1 MKTSFKVLIF
11 TAIVG
16 AIFLV
21 HTFLNKPII
30 NPEKVSSNS
39 PKTVS
44 KNQTIKPQRISSANN
59 FEDDSNP
66 LFDAD
71 LLNTILLQAS
81 NDYVLSVEDAD
92 YFNQSSFDA
101 EGNGFEI
108 IEKINELDVFRIK
121 IKNPLSFAKFLDDSE
136 NDFEL
141 QNNAKLTIPSFPDSR
156 LLEKEEPFSGTSM
169 QWLGANGDR
178 WSSGE
183 GIKVAILDTG
193 IDPNHPAL
201 DGVVFSE
208 LSLID
213 EGRSH
218 ENKGHGTGIA
228 SIIAGQGEEFL
239 GLAPA
244 SEILSLQVLDEN
256 GEGDS
261 FTIAKGIISAVDQG
275 ADIINLSLGG
285 ATASS
290 VMEKAIQYAK
300 SKDVIMI
307 ASVGNDGDLGV
318 AYPAR
323 HQDVVAVSS
332 VDKKS
337 RVSAFANFGPEVDI
351 SAPGVGIFTAWE
363 DNEIV
368 SFSGTSIATA
378 FVTAALSS
386 ELSKSSFFSKDQAV
400 KVLYE
405 NADETEKPG
414 KDIWAG
420 RGVLNIRRLEQREDP
435 NVVDAA
441 IVGYYFDSKNLQYS
455 GTTPFYVTVQNQ
467 GTSWIQSMNLKVRYK
482 GLVKDFRIGNLE
494 KGQIKSETLYFD
506 SGIKDK
512 KLSISS
518 ELNLNNQTDNYP
530 ANNFRKST
538 LVLP

>member
-11 TAIVG
+11 SAIVG
-16 AIFLV
+16 AIFLI

-30 NPEKVSSNS
+30 NPEKVSNNS
-39 PKTVS
+39 PKNLGN
-44 KNQTIKPQRISSANN
+44 NQTIKPQRISSVNN
-59 FEDDSNP
+59 FDDDSNP

-71 LLNTILLQAS
+71 FLNTILLQAR
-81 NDYVLSVEDAD
+81 NDYVLNIRDSD
-92 YFNQSSFDA
+92 YFNQSSLDA

-108 IEKINELDVFRIK
+108 IEKINELEVFRIK
-121 IKNPLSFAKFLDDSE
+121 IKNPLSFAKFLDNSE
-136 NDFEL
+136 YDFEL

-201 DGVVFSE
+201 DGVVFSQ
-208 LSLID
+208 LSLLG
-213 EGRSH
+213 EGKSH

-228 SIIAGQGEEFL
+228 SIIAGQDEEFL

-244 SEILSLQVLDEN
+244 SEILSFQVLDEN
-256 GEGDS
+256 GAGDS

-307 ASVGNDGDLGV
+307 ASVGNDGDQGV

-337 RVSAFANFGPEVDI
+337 RVSTFANFGPEVDI

-386 ELSKSSFFSKDQAV
+386 ELSQSSFLSKDQAV
-400 KVLYE
+400 KALYD

-441 IVGYYFDSKNLQYS
+441 IVGYYFDSKNLQHS

-512 KLSISS
+512 ELSISS
-518 ELNLNNQTDNYP
+518 ELNLNKQTDHYP
-530 ANNFRKST
+530 ANNFRKSI

>member
-16 AIFLV
+16 AIFLA

-39 PKTVS
+39 PKTIS

-81 NDYVLSVEDAD
+81 NDYVLNVEDAD

-213 EGRSH
+213 KGRSH

-256 GEGDS
+256 GAGDS

-420 RGVLNIRRLEQREDP
+420 RGVLNIRRLEQRKDP

-441 IVGYYFDSKNLQYS
+441 IVGYYFDSKNLQYA

-506 SGIKDK
+506 PGIKDK

>member
-11 TAIVG
+11 SAIVG
-16 AIFLV
+16 AIFLI
-21 HTFLNKPII
+21 HTFLNKPFI
-30 NPEKVSSNS
+30 NSEKVSNNS
-39 PKTVS
+39 PKNLGN
-44 KNQTIKPQRISSANN
+44 NQTIKPQRISSVNN
-59 FEDDSNP
+59 FDDDSNP
-66 LFDAD
+66 LYDAD
-71 LLNTILLQAS
+71 FLNTILLQAR
-81 NDYVLSVEDAD
+81 NDYVLNIRDSD
-92 YFNQSSFDA
+92 YFNQSSLDA

-108 IEKINELDVFRIK
+108 IEKINELEVFRIK
-121 IKNPLSFAKFLDDSE
+121 IKNPLSFAKFLDNSE
-136 NDFEL
+136 YDFEL

-201 DGVVFSE
+201 DGVVFSQ
-208 LSLID
+208 LSLLG
-213 EGRSH
+213 EGKSH

-228 SIIAGQGEEFL
+228 SIIAGQDEEFL

-244 SEILSLQVLDEN
+244 SEILSFQVLDEN
-256 GEGDS
+256 GAGDS

-307 ASVGNDGDLGV
+307 ASVGNDGDQGV

-337 RVSAFANFGPEVDI
+337 RVSTFANFGPEVDI

-386 ELSKSSFFSKDQAV
+386 ELSQSSFLSKDQAV
-400 KVLYE
+400 KALYD

-441 IVGYYFDSKNLQYS
+441 IVGYYFDSKNLQHS

-512 KLSISS
+512 ELSISS
-518 ELNLNNQTDNYP
+518 ELNLNKQTDHYP
-530 ANNFRKST
+530 ANNFRKSI